1 MPGSDATIALRLRL
15 EDGFDVHSTFSVD
28 GIDDDRIEVAGER
41 GTLTVDRYRAW
52 HVHVTGPR
60 PAGWRDWLWNATG
73 ALRGSPHLVRKLR
86 SPYHEP
92 SYRFALQ
99 HFLDAIRG
107 AVSASPDLADGYRAL
122 EVVVAATKSLA
133 RGRPSPLY
141 E

>member
-1 MPGSDATIALRLRL
+1 M
-15 EDGFDVHSTFSVD
+15 
-28 GIDDDRIEVAGER
+28 
-41 GTLTVDRYRAW
+41 DRYRAW

-60 PAGWRDWLWNATG
+60 PASWRDWLWNATG
-73 ALRGSPHLVRKLR
+73 ALLGSPHLVRKLR

-99 HFLDAIRG
+99 HFLDAVRR
-107 AVSASPDLADGYRAL
+107 AESASPDLADGYRAL

-133 RGRPSPLY
+133 LGRPSALY